1 MKGCLPFIIE
11 QMTRHIRTYI
21 SGIAICIFCLYLFY
35 ASRYGSAIFV
45 VTISCGIL
53 LLMLL
58 ALCIRKRAYCFKYTD
73 LLFVLFF
80 AVYAVYAVVIDRTP
94 FSSER
99 AIGWISAGMLYGC
112 VRLWGRE
119 RLVCGVLFGFAIVQ
133 GIYGTLQWGGVLPL
147 RNPFFPATGSFFNP
161 ALLALCLTVGWFAGG
176 RLLRETKRK
185 AVQGVLGGVLPGR
198 AGKAGVAA
206 GGKGMAT
213 NRQRKRGDGKT

>member
-1 MKGCLPFIIE
+1 MQNGMMKYIFLIFSIISYVGICMQELFAPFV
-11 QMTRHIRTYI
+11 HIVI
-21 SGIAICIFCLYLFY
+21 LFLV
-35 ASRYGSAIFV
+35 SLV
-45 VTISCGIL
+45 
-53 LLMLL
+53 
-58 ALCIRKRAYCFKYTD
+58 LCIQKRAYCFKFTD
-73 LLFVLFF
+73 GLFVLFF
-80 AVYAVYAVVIDRTP
+80 AVYALYAIMIDRTP

-206 GGKGMAT
+206 GGKGMAA